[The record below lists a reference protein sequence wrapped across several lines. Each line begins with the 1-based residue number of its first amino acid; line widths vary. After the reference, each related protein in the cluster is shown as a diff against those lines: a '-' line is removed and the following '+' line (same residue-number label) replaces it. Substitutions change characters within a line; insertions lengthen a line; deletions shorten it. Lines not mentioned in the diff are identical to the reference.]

1 MHRIRFSFLA
11 TFFLL
16 AALVAVP
23 AKGFS
28 QAFPPVW
35 SNTATY
41 AGGDLVTDYGNIY
54 RCIKDVTTPYLDP
67 SKTYANWELYFVR
80 NNTTI
85 VIGTGQPF
93 PSLTTA
99 WTYSK
104 NATIAQGA
112 YLHLTISTANGDYAE
127 TMASPFSLD
136 HPFGASISILGDHA
150 SKIKLTFSFIGFTLD
165 SGHALGALS
174 NVTLKGPGGDIG
186 LQATT
191 GATMASVSGV
201 EIDGFLSDVNASVN
215 ASITFSNL
223 TISNSNTQGQGIT
236 CSSGATIYFQTA
248 ESLTGTGASG
258 SIGIFAIDGGRV
270 VAESFIISHWGTG
283 IQCWEGGYVDAY
295 TSYLENC
302 SIGID
307 SELRGFVDDNDGSFT
322 SNTDDVECRTGG
334 GVAVLDVT
342 LPDGTY
348 VDSGTGA
355 YIMN

>member
-1 MHRIRFSFLA
+1 MHRIRFSI
-11 TFFLL
+11 L
-16 AALVAVP
+16 AALLMVATLLGLP
-23 AKGFS
+23 ARGFS

-54 RCIKDVTTPYLDP
+54 RCIKNVATPYMDP
-67 SKTYANWELYFVR
+67 SKSYQYWELYFVR
-80 NNTTI
+80 NGTTI

-112 YLHLTISTANGDYAE
+112 YLHLAISTANGDYAE

-150 SKIKLTFSFIGFTLD
+150 DKIKLSFSFIGFTVD
-165 SGHALGALS
+165 SGHTLAALS

-186 LQATT
+186 LEATT

-201 EIDGFLSDVNASVN
+201 EIDGFLYDVAASVN
-215 ASITFSNL
+215 ANMTLSNL
-223 TISNSNTQGQGIT
+223 TISNSNSMGRGIT
-236 CSSGATIYFQTA
+236 SSSGATINFQTA
-248 ESLTGTGASG
+248 ETLTGTGASG
-258 SIGIFAIDGGRV
+258 SIGIFAIGGGRV
-270 VAESFIISHWGTG
+270 IAESFVISNWGTG

-295 TSYLENC
+295 QSDFENC
-302 SIGID
+302 SVGID
-307 SELRGFVDDNDGSFT
+307 AELRGFVDDNDGSFS
-322 SNTDDVECRTGG
+322 SNSYDVQCRTGG
-334 GVAVLDVT
+334 GVAVQGVT
-342 LPDGTY
+342 LPDSTY
-348 VDSGTGA
+348 TDSGNGS